1 MYFFKYNVI
10 IYIMID
16 INTLWNDTKTKLS
29 ARLQA
34 ISFEVWIEKLEPIC
48 FIGHTLV
55 LQSGSQSSKNT
66 VVKNYGATIL
76 EAVKEVNPII
86 TDVKII
92 TEAEKA
98 DCLKQQDYTL
108 GDELV
113 VKKSDKSQDTGF
125 TFNKKYT
132 FSNFVVGKSN
142 EIAFAAA
149 QAVAEHP
156 GGRFNPLFI
165 YGGVGLGKTHLL
177 HAIGNYINEKYP
189 QKRIMYIT
197 TEKYVNDYVEAIRDS
212 KSSSSSNFREK
223 YRSVDV
229 LMIDDIQFIASRQ
242 GTQEALFHTFN
253 DLYQNDK
260 HIIISSDRPP
270 KEISPLEDRLRT
282 RFQWGLLA
290 DIQPPDLETRIEILK
305 KKADAN
311 DFYLSDEVAAFIAS
325 NIETNIR
332 DMEGLLNKVM
342 FYSQLSGQQ
351 VTSVAVAQEALKDF
365 IDCKKEHFDAYD
377 VLATTCKYFNVA
389 ESDVTG
395 KKKNKEFVEPRMIA
409 IYLICD
415 LLSIP
420 LVSIGSIFGGRDHAT
435 VIHARDKITE
445 QLKTNKKLNIQ
456 INDIKDMLYKR

>member
-1 MYFFKYNVI
+1 
-10 IYIMID
+10 MID
-16 INTLWNDTKTKLS
+16 INTLWNDTKIKLS

-34 ISFEVWIEKLEPIC
+34 ISYEVWIEKLEPIC

-55 LQSGSQSSKNT
+55 LQTGSQSSKNT
-66 VVKNYGATIL
+66 IVKNYRETIL

-86 TDVKII
+86 SDVKII
-92 TEAEKA
+92 IESEKA

-113 VKKSDKSQDTGF
+113 VKKVEKSDDAGF
-125 TFNKKYT
+125 SFNKKYT

-142 EIAFAAA
+142 ELAFAAA
-149 QAVAEHP
+149 QAVSEHP

-165 YGGVGLGKTHLL
+165 YGGVGLGKTHLM
-177 HAIGNYINEKYP
+177 HAIGNYINAKFP

-197 TEKYVNDYVEAIRDS
+197 TDKYIADYVESIRDS
-212 KSSSSSNFREK
+212 KTSVAFREK

-229 LMIDDIQFIASRQ
+229 LMIDDIQFIASKQ

-270 KEISPLEDRLRT
+270 KEIAPLEERLRT

-290 DIQPPDLETRIEILK
+290 DIQPPDIETRIAILK
-305 KKADAN
+305 KKADAEN
-311 DFYLSDEVAAFIAS
+311 FYLSDDVASFIAS
-325 NIETNIR
+325 NMENNIR
-332 DMEGLLNKVM
+332 DLEGLLNKVM
-342 FYSQLSGQQ
+342 FYSQLSGQPA
-351 VTSVAVAQEALKDF
+351 SLAIAKEALSGY
-365 IDCKKEHFDAYD
+365 IETKKEHFDAYD
-377 VLATTCKYFNVA
+377 VLSTTCKYFGVSEN
-389 ESDVTG
+389 DVIG

-415 LLSIP
+415 MLSVP
-420 LVSIGSIFGGRDHAT
+420 LVSIGGIFGGRDHAT
-435 VIHARDKITE
+435 IIHARDKISDLISSNNGAS
-445 QLKTNKKLNIQ
+445 QKLKIQ